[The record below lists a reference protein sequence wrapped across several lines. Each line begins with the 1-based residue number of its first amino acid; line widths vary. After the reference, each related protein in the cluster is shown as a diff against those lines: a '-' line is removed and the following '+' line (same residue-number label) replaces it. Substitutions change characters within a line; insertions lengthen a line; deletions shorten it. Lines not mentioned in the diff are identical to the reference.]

1 MVSTLEWRAN
11 HDRTTAG
18 RDLLATIA
26 QPFVWSQQ
34 IGSGESTRLACGRW
48 RLANDFLVEQ
58 EKHFGEAPK
67 FAREA
72 RALPGKEELRGDHA
86 AQMLFFGVA
95 KGISPSQSHFGR
107 D

>member
-1 MVSTLEWRAN
+1 MLDSSL
-11 HDRTTAG
+11 
-18 RDLLATIA
+18 
-26 QPFVWSQQ
+26 
-34 IGSGESTRLACGRW
+34 SGERTRPRVLSLAPRQ
-48 RLANDFLVEQ
+48 RLFLVKQ